1 MTAKISKWGNSQG
14 LRVPKD
20 IMESLNLHIGDNI
33 NIIVKDGKAI
43 LEPIKDDIQEYNLDE
58 LVSKIPKN
66 YKLKEEFDS
75 TIGKEEW

>member
-20 IMESLNLHIGDNI
+20 IMESLQLHIGDNV
-33 NIIVKDGKAI
+33 NITIVDGKAI
-43 LEPIKDDIQEYNLDE
+43 IEPVRQDIPDYDLNE
-58 LVSKIPKN
+58 LVSKVPQN
-66 YKLKEEFDS
+66 YKVNEEFDT

>member
-20 IMESLNLHIGDNI
+20 IMESLQLHIGDNV
-33 NIIVKDGKAI
+33 NITIVDGKAI
-43 LEPIKDDIQEYNLDE
+43 IEPIRQNIPDYDLNE
-58 LVSKIPKN
+58 LVSKIPQD
-66 YKLKEEFDS
+66 YKVKEEFDS

>member
-20 IMESLNLHIGDNI
+20 IMESLQLHIGDNV
-33 NIIVKDGKAI
+33 NITIVDGKAI
-43 LEPIKDDIQEYNLDE
+43 IEPVRQDIPDYDLNE
-58 LVSKIPKN
+58 LVSKVPED
-66 YKLKEEFDS
+66 YKANEEFDT

>member
-20 IMESLNLHIGDNI
+20 IMESLNLHIGDDI

-43 LEPIKDDIQEYNLDE
+43 LEPIKNDIQEYNLDE

>member
-20 IMESLNLHIGDNI
+20 VMESLHLHIGDNV
-33 NIIVKDGKAI
+33 NIIIKDGKAI
-43 LEPIKDDIQEYNLDE
+43 LEPIKDEIPEYDLE
-58 LVSKIPKN
+58 ALLEKVSNDYEPH
-66 YKLKEEFDS
+66 EEITG

>member
-20 IMESLNLHIGDNI
+20 VMENLHLHIGDDVNI
-33 NIIVKDGKAI
+33 TIEDNKVI
-43 LEPIKDDIQEYNLDE
+43 LEPIKKEIPTYDLDS
-58 LVSKIPKN
+58 LLAKIPDN
-66 YKLKEEFDS
+66 YEPYEEITG